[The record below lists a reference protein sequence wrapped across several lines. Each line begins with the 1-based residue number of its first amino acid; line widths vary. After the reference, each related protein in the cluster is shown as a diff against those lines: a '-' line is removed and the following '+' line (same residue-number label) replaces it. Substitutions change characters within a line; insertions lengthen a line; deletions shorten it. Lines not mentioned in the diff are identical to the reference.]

1 MGCSGHIFL
10 AAPSPLSLLLF
21 RLLVVSISSIGF
33 AFVFFLCFLGEVAG
47 AATAGVF
54 GVDLVDAAAEV
65 VVVGVAGAGVGVASG
80 SGVAAT
86 SAVAADEVFF

>member
-1 MGCSGHIFL
+1 M
-10 AAPSPLSLLLF
+10 
-21 RLLVVSISSIGF
+21 VVSISSIWF
-33 AFVFFLCFLGEVAG
+33 AFAFFLCFLGEVAG

-54 GVDLVDAAAEV
+54 GVDLEDAAAEV

>member
-10 AAPSPLSLLLF
+10 AAHSPLSLLLF
-21 RLLVVSISSIGF
+21 RLVVVSISSIWF
-33 AFVFFLCFLGEVAG
+33 AFAFFLCFLGEVAG

-54 GVDLVDAAAEV
+54 GVDLEDVAAE
-65 VVVGVAGAGVGVASG
+65 VGVAGVGVGVASG

-86 SAVAADEVFF
+86 STVAADEVFF